1 MNYQRRVAFDAWAF
15 ANYDIYSKVEC
26 WEAACEWQAAQQSAC
41 LPLTDEDIQKITGAS
56 DVYWAHSKTFIL
68 AIARAVEAALQP
80 ARLPLTDEQCDAIYL
95 ALDAW
100 AVNVDKFE
108 LGLPWIDVGRDEVA
122 RDIIRR
128 AVLAATTKNGDV
140 RA

>member
-41 LPLTDEDIQKITGAS
+41 LPLTDE
-56 DVYWAHSKTFIL
+56 
-68 AIARAVEAALQP
+68 
-80 ARLPLTDEQCDAIYL
+80 QCDAIYL

-100 AVNVDKFE
+100 AVKVDKNE

-128 AVLAATTKNGDV
+128 AVLINSTKSNEV
-140 RA
+140 KS